1 MALHFDKIGTKYR
14 PQTLAFDF
22 SYCYKDGS
30 RPRFN
35 EVGYFLQINMG
46 LEEGDVKSVG
56 EHDSRRICFMRM
68 CNEQRADEVFDSMG
82 VGIR

>member
-1 MALHFDKIGTKYR
+1 MALRFNKIGTKYR

-22 SYCYKDGS
+22 SDCYKDGS

-35 EVGYFLQINMG
+35 EVGYFLCMNMG

-56 EHDSRRICFMRM
+56 EHDLRRYFFVRM
-68 CNEQRADEVFDSMG
+68 CNEQRAYEVF
-82 VGIR
+82 